1 MKTTDYGNWV
11 PEKLLWLLFAA
22 AAVFVLLTIL
32 LAACTSLKWL
42 VLLFGLTAAVI
53 FIFALYMGICSHVFA
68 HGGSGNRLPKLPDYI
83 RLEGFDGLMGRIHHF
98 LVEHL
103 DWDGQGKLLDIGC
116 GSGALTIRCALKYPG
131 AKLTGM
137 DYWGWEWS
145 YAKEQCERNAAA
157 EGVADRISF
166 VHGDA
171 AGLDYVDGHFDCV
184 VSNFVFH
191 EVKSQPDK
199 PALILEALRVVRK
212 GGAFAFQD
220 LFCQKR
226 LYGDMDA
233 LVAEIRKAG
242 ISKVHFIADVEKL
255 GFVPRFVQAPWM
267 IHGIGL
273 LYGIK

>member
-1 MKTTDYGNWV
+1 MKKTDYGNWV
-11 PEKLLWLLFAA
+11 PAKLLWLLFTA

-32 LAACTSLKWL
+32 LAVFTPFEWL
-42 VLLFGLTAAVI
+42 VLLFGLAAAAV
-53 FIFALYMGICSHVFA
+53 FIFAMYMGICRHVFA
-68 HGGSGNRLPKLPDYI
+68 HGGSGNRLPNYI
-83 RLEGFDGLMGRIHHF
+83 RLEAYDGVMGRIHHF

-103 DWDGQGKLLDIGC
+103 DWDGQGELLDIGC
-116 GSGALTIRCALKYPG
+116 GSGALTIRCALKYPE

-145 YAKEQCERNAAA
+145 YAKKQCERNATA
-157 EGVADRISF
+157 EGVADRIRF

-171 AGLDYVDGHFDCV
+171 ARLDFETGRFDCA

-199 PALILEALRVVRK
+199 TALITEALRVVRK

-220 LFCQKR
+220 LFCQTK

-233 LVAEIRKAG
+233 LLEDLKKTGIQEI
-242 ISKVHFIADVEKL
+242 HFIPNVEKL
-255 GFVPRFVQAPWM
+255 GFIPRFVQAPWM
-267 IHGIGL
+267 IYGIGL